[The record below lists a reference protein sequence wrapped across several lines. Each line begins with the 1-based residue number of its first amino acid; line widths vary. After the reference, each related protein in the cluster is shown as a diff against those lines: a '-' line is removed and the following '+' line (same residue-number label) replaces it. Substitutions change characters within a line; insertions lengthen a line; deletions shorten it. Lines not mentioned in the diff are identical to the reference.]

1 MSEVTWGT
9 VIALALWFIG
19 VSSGAYR
26 LSALASRKKEDPGW
40 AKVGLTSAFLA
51 LITLAAGMGLLVLDL
66 RQEFR
71 FWHLLLNLN
80 PEAPMSIGVWS
91 LSIFGILCLCH
102 LIFWMPD
109 PWRKILPLIGGWS
122 IWDKRKIHGYVA
134 KFGMYVAIVVA
145 VYTGVL
151 LAVTSIPLW
160 RNFFLPPLIFFSALA
175 CGLTGGVLAT
185 MVLMRRIGDKTLF
198 LPLRFLQSSLR
209 PTLVIMLVLTGGFL
223 ILTLAQ
229 GMTGAKTHLI
239 SLGWMGFLWWG
250 GAIGVGMIW
259 PLINSFRDEKSFQA
273 RAQLTCW
280 MTFLGGLIL
289 RWVVIYAGQI

>member
-1 MSEVTWGT
+1 
-9 VIALALWFIG
+9 
-19 VSSGAYR
+19 
-26 LSALASRKKEDPGW
+26 
-40 AKVGLTSAFLA
+40 
-51 LITLAAGMGLLVLDL
+51 
-66 RQEFR
+66 
-71 FWHLLLNLN
+71 
-80 PEAPMSIGVWS
+80 
-91 LSIFGILCLCH
+91 
-102 LIFWMPD
+102 
-109 PWRKILPLIGGWS
+109 
-122 IWDKRKIHGYVA
+122 
-134 KFGMYVAIVVA
+134 MYVAIVVA

-160 RNFFLPPLIFFSALA
+160 RNFSCPPLIFFSALA